1 MPNTVRKKDH
11 KTPGNEKYDLSGPES
26 DLSRPESDFMS
37 GSARHKV
44 RLWLKYN
51 YSLKV
56 LEV

>member
-11 KTPGNEKYDLSGPES
+11 KTPGNEKYDLSG
-26 DLSRPESDFMS
+26 PESDFMS